1 MNPVLKTLTL
11 PVLAEIETLLAR
23 SSSVDEDLWDLLVD
37 DLGLTAEQAD
47 AAVTLRPRYTTGIPT
62 NGGCLLLQ
70 KLTLVSD
77 APEAKLPHHK
87 HLNYDQL
94 LDTYRTLLQDRPG
107 QLLKLGTHWAA
118 GLNTQG
124 RLYCTPVDPDGAR
137 TMFEVFDFD
146 REAFVEDHWQCETPA
161 QTQSAVLNPEFI

>member
-11 PVLAEIETLLAR
+11 PVLAEIETLLAK
-23 SSSVDEDLWDLLVD
+23 SSFVDEDLWDFLVD

-70 KLTLVSD
+70 KLTPASD
-77 APEAKLPHHK
+77 VPEAKIPVSK

-94 LDTYRTLLQDRPG
+94 LDAYRTLLQHRPG

-124 RLYCTPVDPDGAR
+124 RLYCTPVDPNGAR

-146 REAFVEDHWQCETPA
+146 REAFLEDHWQCETPA
-161 QTQSAVLNPEFI
+161 QTQSAVLNPVFI